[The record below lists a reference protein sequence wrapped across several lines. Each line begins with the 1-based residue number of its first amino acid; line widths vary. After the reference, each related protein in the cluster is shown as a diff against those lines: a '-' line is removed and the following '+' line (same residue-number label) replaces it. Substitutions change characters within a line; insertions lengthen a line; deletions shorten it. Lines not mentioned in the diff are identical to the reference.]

1 MVPVP
6 VIHFETADSPEHTQ
20 IGEGLVKF
28 AVQAGRL
35 ESGSREG
42 KYFLKHADG
51 CSVDGESFEAGQG
64 FYFDTETGEVLCEE
78 HGRKRKEAT

>member
-1 MVPVP
+1 MP
-6 VIHFETADSPEHTQ
+6 VIHFETADSPERTQ

-35 ESGSREG
+35 ESGGREG

-51 CSVDGESFEAGQG
+51 CAVDSEPFEAGEG
-64 FYFDTETGEVLCEE
+64 FYFDTETGDVFCEE
-78 HGRKRKEAT
+78 HGRERKEAT